1 MRGGIRSPFVTLGSL
16 AIVVAFAG
24 CSGTSWQ
31 FWKTS
36 ASTEESKTVATTTPD
51 AATAPPAQVPV
62 IAHTPTATSAP
73 AAEKTA
79 VPAASSNGYA
89 ELPGLADVR
98 FRPGQVTVVKADF
111 KTLDGVLR
119 WVKEHPGSAVMIEGH
134 SDDLG
139 SREENLTVGE
149 KRATAVM
156 RYLISKGLQPGR
168 ISAIS
173 YGSERPVCAEK
184 TDACRAKNRR
194 ARFLVKQQ

>member
-1 MRGGIRSPFVTLGSL
+1 MTLGSL
-16 AIVVAFAG
+16 AIVVAIAG

-31 FWKTS
+31 FWKKS
-36 ASTEESKTVATTTPD
+36 ASTEESRAVATTTPD
-51 AATAPPAQVPV
+51 ATAPPADVPV
-62 IAHTPTATSAP
+62 ISHTPAATPAP

-79 VPAASSNGYA
+79 VPAVPSNGYV

-98 FRPGQVTVVKADF
+98 FRSGQVAVVKADF
-111 KTLDGVLR
+111 KTLDGVVR
-119 WVKEHPGSAVMIEGH
+119 WLKENPGSVVMIEGH

-149 KRATAVM
+149 KRAAAVM
-156 RYLISKGLQPGR
+156 RYLISRGLQPGR

-194 ARFLVKQQ
+194 ARFLVKQ